1 MYMQLKFFYERC
13 EVLYSAMTWDQ
24 MVMGHDGGR
33 KCPTKRRTH
42 ASTVIYGILYHT
54 ICFNFIVEKK
64 EGIGIAI
71 YKLYSVTNSLHNYK
85 HERYTILS
93 LSLISMKCIEL
104 SIFNFKKW
112 SLHLFN
118 VTLDTSNSFMSCQTV
133 DLLFFEPVLHK
144 KYRSARH

>member
-1 MYMQLKFFYERC
+1 
-13 EVLYSAMTWDQ
+13 MTWDQ

-42 ASTVIYGILYHT
+42 ASTVIYGIHYHT
-54 ICFNFIVEKK
+54 ICFNLIVEKK

-93 LSLISMKCIEL
+93 LSLSH
-104 SIFNFKKW
+104 FNEM
-112 SLHLFN
+112 N
-118 VTLDTSNSFMSCQTV
+118 RIIDI
-133 DLLFFEPVLHK
+133 
-144 KYRSARH
+144 